1 MKLFKPA
8 LRRILVIPQEKEE
21 LSKGGIFLPE
31 DVRKAEP
38 IFTIVEVAED
48 CQFFTSE
55 QIGLQVVLGKF
66 TGHKFT
72 INEKEHILIDETSI
86 LGYYKE

>member
-8 LRRILVIPQEKEE
+8 LRKILVLPKEKEE
-21 LSKGGIFLPE
+21 VSKGGIFLPE
-31 DVRKAEP
+31 DVRSAEP

-48 CQFFTSE
+48 CHFFTTE

-66 TGHKFT
+66 TGHKFN
-72 INEKEHILIDETSI
+72 INDVDHILINETDI
-86 LGYYKE
+86 LGYYV